1 MPRPPSQ
8 PLRLRSLLKENS
20 SLAALLPEAERL
32 RELERRLER
41 VVGPRLARA
50 CRVAGMQGGTV
61 VIFCS
66 SGTVAARLRAQ
77 SGGILQALTQPG
89 HELAELK
96 VKVRADWA
104 APLRPEKPGMGRE
117 ALAAW
122 ETLETELHDEALKA
136 AVARLIRHQRG

>member
-32 RELERRLER
+32 RELNRRLER
-41 VVGPRLARA
+41 ALGPRLAQA
-50 CRVAGMQGGTV
+50 CRVAGLQGDAAV
-61 VIFCS
+61 VYCS
-66 SGTVAARLRAQ
+66 SGAVAARLRAQ
-77 SGGILQALTQPG
+77 SATVLRALVLPG
-89 HELAELK
+89 QTLTELK
-96 VKVRADWA
+96 IKVRADWA
-104 APLRPEKPGMGRE
+104 APLRAEKPGMGRE

-122 ETLETELHDEALKA
+122 ESLEAEVHDEALKA

>member
-1 MPRPPSQ
+1 MPRPSSQ

-41 VVGPRLARA
+41 AVGPRLARA
-50 CRVAGMQGGTV
+50 CRVAGQQGDAV
-61 VIFCS
+61 VVYCS

-77 SGGILQALTQPG
+77 SASILRALASPG
-89 HELAELK
+89 QSLAELK

-104 APLRPEKPGMGRE
+104 QPVRPEKPGMGRE

-122 ETLETELHDEALKA
+122 EALEAEVHDEALKA